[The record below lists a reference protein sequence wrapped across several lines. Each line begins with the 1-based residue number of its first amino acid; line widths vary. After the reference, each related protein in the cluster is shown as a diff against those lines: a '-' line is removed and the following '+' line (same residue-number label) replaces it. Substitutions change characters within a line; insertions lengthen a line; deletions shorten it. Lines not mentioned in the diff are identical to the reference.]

1 MRALPGKSLRV
12 FPELELAVRARIQAN
27 GLDEAHARLLV
38 ERGTRAL
45 AGGHVWR
52 SDPRLTLPS
61 HQRLCEPQV
70 LDLLAAINCPLRV
83 LYADPAQPYFPD
95 PLRHQRLAAVPHAQL
110 EVLPGG
116 HHLHM
121 DQAEVVGGMLGPF
134 LRG

>member
-1 MRALPGKSLRV
+1 MRRRT
-12 FPELELAVRARIQAN
+12 FIR
-27 GLDEAHARLLV
+27 
-38 ERGTRAL
+38 L
-45 AGGHVWR
+45 AGGGALAT
-52 SDPRLTLPS
+52 S
-61 HQRLCEPQV
+61 V

-134 LRG
+134 LRD

>member
-1 MRALPGKSLRV
+1 M
-12 FPELELAVRARIQAN
+12 
-27 GLDEAHARLLV
+27 
-38 ERGTRAL
+38 
-45 AGGHVWR
+45 
-52 SDPRLTLPS
+52 
-61 HQRLCEPQV
+61 
-70 LDLLAAINCPLRV
+70 

-134 LRG
+134 LRD